1 MDERRWVR
9 ESVLLFT
16 LPVTATTIAFAYEV
30 GYARYFGIPLDLIT
44 LNWTA
49 AALAFLA
56 LISIFQLSASWGYLL
71 ALYIA
76 RWKPWV
82 TVKTALL
89 LSALIALDGVLLF
102 QYGLHSAP
110 FWIGI
115 ALTAGYMLIDV
126 LFRIVTSLPGKGLWQ
141 RFRKGSVQEE
151 NADPLS
157 LPFNR
162 FLLVGIWVIISLA
175 IAWSTGYSR
184 ARDQRRF
191 LVTHV
196 PQEQVVLRRYGDMF
210 VMVDLDRS
218 KRTVNRNFTFQAIT
232 IDPARVFTPSD
243 VGPILVH
250 REP

>member
-1 MDERRWVR
+1 MNERRWVT

-16 LPVTATTIAFAYEV
+16 LPVTAATVAFFYEA

-56 LISIFQLSASWGYLL
+56 LSFVFQLSASWGYLL

-82 TVKTALL
+82 TAKTALV
-89 LSALIALDGVLLF
+89 LSPLIALDVVLVF
-102 QYGLHSAP
+102 QYGLHAAP

-115 ALTAGYMLIDV
+115 ALTAGCMLIDV
-126 LFRIVTSLPGKGLWQ
+126 LLRIVRSLPRRGLWQ
-141 RFRKGSVQEE
+141 RFQEGSVQAE

-157 LPFNR
+157 LPLNTFFFVVVCVN
-162 FLLVGIWVIISLA
+162 ISLV
-175 IAWSTGYSR
+175 IAWSTGYST

-191 LVTHV
+191 LVTPS
-196 PQEQVVLRRYGDMF
+196 PQERVVLRRYGDMF
-210 VMVDLDRS
+210 VLVDLDRS
-218 KRTVNRNFTFQAIT
+218 KRTVNQNFTFQTMTA
-232 IDPARVFTPSD
+232 DPTRVFTPSD